1 MNLLCRLNET
11 IYLLIFDLL
20 VDIMIYY
27 VISNIEYQYFVSIIF
42 FFQFSSSYRKHS
54 SFVTLCMTRTDR
66 IWQTAIMYLSP
77 LNSFLVH
84 IGVTT
89 PSLLT
94 SLTVSLTSNPTNK
107 RYKLKP
113 FRNYALC
120 RHRKFYYETTES
132 VM

>member
-120 RHRKFYYETTES
+120 RHRNFYYETTES

>member
-1 MNLLCRLNET
+1 MDLLCRLNET
-11 IYLLIFDLL
+11 IYLLIFYLL

-120 RHRKFYYETTES
+120 RHRKFLLRNN
-132 VM
+132 